1 MDQKPPLPKTA
12 TRKNSTCIR
21 VWCMPEEKKMID
33 QNAKNVGLSTS
44 TYLRNIGIGIEV
56 KGILDQK
63 AVGDMAKVNADLGR
77 LGGLLKMWLSNDERL
92 AMFNQEQVKASILEA
107 LGKIKTA
114 QDELLKTVK
123 RL

>member
-1 MDQKPPLPKTA
+1 
-12 TRKNSTCIR
+12 
-21 VWCMPEEKKMID
+21 
-33 QNAKNVGLSTS
+33 
-44 TYLRNIGIGIEV
+44 
-56 KGILDQK
+56 
-63 AVGDMAKVNADLGR
+63 MAKVNADLGR

>member
-1 MDQKPPLPKTA
+1 
-12 TRKNSTCIR
+12 
-21 VWCMPEEKKMID
+21 MPEEKKMID

-92 AMFNQEQVKASILEA
+92 AIFNQEQVKASILEA

>member
-1 MDQKPPLPKTA
+1 
-12 TRKNSTCIR
+12 
-21 VWCMPEEKKMID
+21 MPEEKKMID

>member
-1 MDQKPPLPKTA
+1 
-12 TRKNSTCIR
+12 
-21 VWCMPEEKKMID
+21 MID

>member
-1 MDQKPPLPKTA
+1 
-12 TRKNSTCIR
+12 
-21 VWCMPEEKKMID
+21 MPEEKKLID